1 MATINKT
8 NDKFQQ
14 SIIVPVY
21 FVCIIF
27 LLELAKQLLGLPT
40 ELLGN
45 KPRQVDG
52 LIGIFTM
59 PLAHGGFK
67 HLFNNSASIIVLGGF
82 IFHFYKKVAYKA
94 ITFIWLFSGIMVWL
108 LARGSNHIGASGIV
122 YGLAFF
128 LFFSGMFR
136 KDRKSMVIALVI
148 SFFYGSMVWGVLP
161 GLPGISWEGH
171 LFGAFAGIISAY
183 YFQSIDLPV
192 TTIADEP
199 ESSPHDYWKDFVND

>member
-1 MATINKT
+1 MATLNKA

-21 FVCIIF
+21 FVCVIF
-27 LLELAKQLLGLPT
+27 LLELANQLLGLPT
-40 ELLGN
+40 DLLGN
-45 KPRQVDG
+45 RPRQIDG

-59 PLAHGGFK
+59 PLAHGDFM

-82 IFHFYKKVAYKA
+82 VFHFYKKVAYKV
-94 ITFIWLFSGIMVWL
+94 ISFIWLFSGVMVWL
-108 LARGSNHIGASGIV
+108 LARGTTHIGASGIV

-128 LFFSGMFR
+128 LFFSGIFR

-148 SFFYGSMVWGVLP
+148 SFFYGSMVWGVIP

-171 LFGAFAGIISAY
+171 LFGAFAGVICAY
-183 YFQSIDLPV
+183 YFQNIDLPV
-192 TTIADEP
+192 TVNTDEP
-199 ESSPHDYWKDFVND
+199 DSSPYEYWKDYVND